1 MCRALRICEQ
11 QGKMED
17 VMFSLAIE
25 SVADVAVIRCEGRIV
40 RSDAAYRLRDA
51 VVSQIDSRAIV
62 LDLTDVQA
70 VEGGGL
76 GMLVFL
82 QRWTQDYGIQFKLFN
97 PSRQVRE
104 KLKRAASNL
113 ELDIASFHSVVA
125 LAIGDQNRY
134 GIAA

>member
-1 MCRALRICEQ
+1 
-11 QGKMED
+11 MED

-62 LDLTDVQA
+62 LDLTDVRA

-125 LAIGDQNRY
+125 LAIGDQNQY